1 MNAKVNLALLNTTRF
16 DSGALGMLAMVIHQ
30 FSEPGRYRGSVLRA
44 GSTVGD
50 LDIMVDEKSDVM
62 QLDIDLAAIAKQP
75 RPDAQSAKDAR
86 DCHCHPES
94 SSPPRVVSPKGY
106 VLFHASSGSGF
117 SVNLSHVSGK
127 SKFDSTQLDKGD
139 LFACSLLEPAQYQ
152 GLNTRTKAQLEIAVV
167 FPTDLKEG
175 MSARLKAA
183 ESMNVKVQDG
193 AFQPAKL
200 NVISTQG
207 LVFQINEVARIV
219 IEKKSGGGDTKQFVG
234 PKARWQKFSPAP
246 AATTKASV
254 KVSAKA

>member
-75 RPDAQSAKDAR
+75 RPDAHNC
-86 DCHCHPES
+86 DCHAES

-183 ESMNVKVQDG
+183 ESMNIKVQDG

-200 NVISTQG
+200 NAISTQG
-207 LVFQINEVARIV
+207 LVFQINETARIV

-246 AATTKASV
+246 AAATKASV

>member
-75 RPDAQSAKDAR
+75 RPDVQNVQ

-183 ESMNVKVQDG
+183 ESMNIKVQDG

-200 NVISTQG
+200 NAISTQG
-207 LVFQINEVARIV
+207 LVFQINETARIV

-246 AATTKASV
+246 AAATKASV

>member
-44 GSTVGD
+44 GTTVGD
-50 LDIMVDEKSDVM
+50 LEIMVDEKSDVM
-62 QLDIDLAAIAKQP
+62 QLDIDLAAISKQP
-75 RPDAQSAKDAR
+75 RPDAQTGQ
-86 DCHCHPES
+86 DCNCHPES
-94 SSPPRVVSPKGY
+94 SGPPRVVSPSGY

-127 SKFDSTQLDKGD
+127 SKFDSTALDKGD

-152 GLNTRTKAQLEIAVV
+152 GTNTRTKAQLEIAVV
-167 FPTDLKEG
+167 FPADVKEG
-175 MSARLKAA
+175 MSVRLKAA
-183 ESMNVKVQDG
+183 ESMNLKVQDG

-207 LVFQINEVARIV
+207 LVFQINEAARIV
-219 IEKKSGGGDTKQFVG
+219 IEKKSGGGDKKQFVG
-234 PKARWQKFSPAP
+234 PKARWQKFIPAP
-246 AATTKASV
+246 AAATKT
-254 KVSAKA
+254 SAKANANAKA

>member
-1 MNAKVNLALLNTTRF
+1 MNAKANLALLNTSRF

-30 FSEPGRYRGSVLRA
+30 FAEPGRHRGSVLRA
-44 GSTVGD
+44 GSVVGD

-62 QLDIDLAAIAKQP
+62 QLDIDLAVIAKQP
-75 RPDAQSAKDAR
+75 RPNTNDAK

-94 SSPPRVVSPKGY
+94 SSPPRVVSPRGY

-127 SKFDSTQLDKGD
+127 SKFDSTELDKGD
-139 LFACSLLEPAQYQ
+139 LFACSLMEPAQYQ
-152 GLNTRTKAQLEIAVV
+152 GINMRTKAQIEIAVV

-207 LVFQINEVARIV
+207 LVFQINEAARIV
-219 IEKKSGGGDTKQFVG
+219 IEKKSGGGDAKQIGKQLAG
-234 PKARWQKFSPAP
+234 PKARWQK
-246 AATTKASV
+246 AAQR
-254 KVSAKA
+254 